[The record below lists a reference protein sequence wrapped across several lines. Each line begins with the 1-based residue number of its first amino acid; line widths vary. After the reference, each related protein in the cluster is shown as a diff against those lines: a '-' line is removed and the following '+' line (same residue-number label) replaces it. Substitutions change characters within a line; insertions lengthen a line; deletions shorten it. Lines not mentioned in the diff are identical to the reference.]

1 MKKNSFKMELIETRE
16 QLLENIATLKKYLIG
31 NNQNNKAFAFGIIQN
46 GRNFFV
52 IQEEDKSFSFFPS
65 RFIGYKRNT
74 REKHEWAKSSSLL
87 DGKETSPAISKILA
101 KKHIEHE
108 EFEKE
113 YKMFYRKIGVGK
125 ISLRK
130 RRYWILNELEDLLR
144 ININYTE
151 RIIQSIEK
159 KLHVSTSEK
168 QQIAKARI
176 GQSVIREKLLET
188 RKHCEVCQIKQKEL
202 LVASH
207 IKPWSESD
215 DYEKGDLNNLLLL
228 CAMHDALFDKGFI
241 SFDEEGK
248 IIVSAMVNEEE
259 LEKYLLNKKMKITVD
274 NAKSKFLMY
283 HRKNIF
289 KK

>member
-1 MKKNSFKMELIETRE
+1 M
-16 QLLENIATLKKYLIG
+16 
-31 NNQNNKAFAFGIIQN
+31 
-46 GRNFFV
+46 
-52 IQEEDKSFSFFPS
+52 
-65 RFIGYKRNT
+65 
-74 REKHEWAKSSSLL
+74 
-87 DGKETSPAISKILA
+87 
-101 KKHIEHE
+101 
-108 EFEKE
+108 
-113 YKMFYRKIGVGK
+113 
-125 ISLRK
+125 
-130 RRYWILNELEDLLR
+130 
-144 ININYTE
+144 
-151 RIIQSIEK
+151 
-159 KLHVSTSEK
+159 
-168 QQIAKARI
+168 
-176 GQSVIREKLLET
+176 ET